1 MTLTIET
8 EQDEERQLFLTVNVP
23 EERVAAEM
31 KRLAREASRDI
42 HVPGFRPGKAPYSL
56 LVRQI
61 GAERLRAEAADALV
75 SEIYEE
81 AAAQV
86 EVEVYAQPELHDVQI
101 EPLQY
106 KFLLPLAPV
115 VNLGDYRDIRLDVT
129 PVEVTE
135 EAVDDALEH
144 LRTHHEVLEPAERP
158 AQEGDFVTLDGTG
171 EYVDAEGEVQTLFDE
186 ERIEYVLDREKL
198 FKGTPFV
205 DELIGMESGDAK
217 SFSFTFPEDYS
228 DETLAG
234 REVSFDLTL
243 LDVMDR
249 QLPELDDEL
258 AKLEGDYE
266 TLDEL
271 RQALAERLKE
281 QAEQQARSDLF
292 ESMMEKLGEDAEL
305 VYPPVL
311 VHSQIHEMIDERRE
325 MVRRAGMEWEQFL
338 QMTNATEESLHE
350 TLQEP
355 AAEQVKRRLL
365 LMQFMTDE
373 KIRITQED
381 IEAELD
387 KQVGQYEDENLREAM
402 RSYLS
407 QGPGM
412 EQISGA
418 LLMNRIIDR
427 MEAIASGNAPDLA
440 ELEAEAAEA
449 EAAETEA
456 AETESVADEST
467 EEEEITE
474 EMAAE
479 EVAAHG
485 AVAEEPAAAEAVAE
499 QVVAE
504 EVATEEAETANDE
517 A

>member
-75 SEIYEE
+75 NQIYEE

-86 EVEVYAQPELHDVQI
+86 EAEVYAQPELHDIQI

-106 KFLLPLAPV
+106 KFLLPLAPI
-115 VNLGDYRDIRLDVT
+115 VNLRNYRDIRLDVT

-135 EAVDDALEH
+135 EAVNDALEH

-158 AQEGDFVTLDGTG
+158 AQEGDVVILDGTG

-205 DELIGMESGDAK
+205 DELIGMESGDSK

-234 REVSFDLTL
+234 REANFDITL

-258 AKLEGDYE
+258 AKLEGGYE

-292 ESMMEKLGEDAEL
+292 ERMMEKIEEEAEL
-305 VYPPVL
+305 IYPPVL
-311 VHSQIHEMIDERRE
+311 VHRQIHEMIDERKE
-325 MVRRAGMEWEQFL
+325 MVRRAGMDWEQFL
-338 QMTNATEESLHE
+338 QRTNETEESLHE
-350 TLQEP
+350 SLRE
-355 AAEQVKRRLL
+355 AAVEQVKRRLL

-387 KQVGQYEDENLREAM
+387 KQVGQYEDEKLREAM

-412 EQISGA
+412 EQISGV

-427 MEAIASGNAPDLA
+427 MQAIASGNAPDLD
-440 ELEAEAAEA
+440 ELEAEA
-449 EAAETEA
+449 EAAETE
-456 AETESVADEST
+456 TADEST
-467 EEEEITE
+467 EEEAAE

-504 EVATEEAETANDE
+504 EVAAEEAEAADDE